1 MSCLA
6 FLSDSHTT
14 LKIQSFSINASADW
28 SSVVYW
34 VKILP
39 NPLYDSIISVYITMP
54 HRTEEQCKNL
64 RVYWEFSSI
73 SSMPILRWFI
83 SSYFL
88 ILFRL
93 ATLLNEMKNMLEFH
107 IPCIL
112 ILCWSV
118 HISNWFKSNVNGQ
131 KIWLRQVYI
140 YTVLLRSRFLG
151 IAEVIEKVQPM

>member
-112 ILCWSV
+112 ILCRSV

-140 YTVLLRSRFLG
+140 YIRCFYVVGF
-151 IAEVIEKVQPM
+151 